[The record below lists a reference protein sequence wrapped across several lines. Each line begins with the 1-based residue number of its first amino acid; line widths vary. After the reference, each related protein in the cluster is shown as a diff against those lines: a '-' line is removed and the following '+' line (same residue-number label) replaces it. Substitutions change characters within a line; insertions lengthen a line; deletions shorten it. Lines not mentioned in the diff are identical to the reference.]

1 MLLQKCGFGTA
12 GYTRN
17 ALVQWETY
25 AKHPKLFEIAIN
37 NVRCK
42 LLNYLCKAMPTQGIN
57 KVTRASTKLNPWV
70 TRKVSLT
77 LNMQTSPTLTP
88 QSHTSFLQPWPLDH
102 TKLSPTLTPWSHTS
116 FLQPWSL
123 NAQCHCPSKHSYWK
137 CPQILFSTCTSCVR
151 KHSHWKCTHKGISCL
166 MESRRKWPTTYPC

>member
-70 TRKVSLT
+70 TRKVSPT

-88 QSHTSFLQPWPLDH
+88 Q
-102 TKLSPTLTPWSHTS
+102 SHTS

-166 MESRRKWPTTYPC
+166 METWRKWPTTYPR